1 MPEPEEQSPKE
12 ARSSKV
18 DFEEKQSD
26 RVPLTRLPPRTGPDV
41 DKSTAPPA
49 KPISGKGSAAAPEA
63 APVVVEEESLSAN
76 PETVDNE
83 TEKPPKPNRSAGFPG
98 GLVALVVAALVF
110 AGFILTP
117 VDKSAPQKSVAQ
129 TSDPRASTNFSI
141 QENRSESRIESQITP
156 PSNLRSTPKEIPRAE
171 PINPKVL
178 LAYKMLQA
186 RSEYDSALEK
196 PEQAKRDSSREALN
210 VVNYQYIYSLESAQ
224 RSIRPS
230 TSLYQAFSNEIALS
244 RQYASR
250 PPHIIDIEA
259 IARANPASRLS
270 PYRKTYST
278 KIRALLPSH
287 SKASGKEEEAAVE
300 LILEAREVIAEI
312 REYYAGRDGDQR
324 SLREEFRLLK
334 RSIPEKSANFKTLR
348 STIGSLENE
357 LLKTQISPA
366 TEPLQSSGF
375 ATP

>member
-12 ARSSKV
+12 AQSSKV

-26 RVPLTRLPPRTGPDV
+26 RVPLTRLPPRTCPDV

-49 KPISGKGSAAAPEA
+49 KPISGKGSAETSEA
-63 APVVVEEESLSAN
+63 APVLVGEESLSAN
-76 PETVDNE
+76 PKTVENE
-83 TEKPPKPNRSAGFPG
+83 IEKPSKTNSSAGFPS
-98 GLVALVVAALVF
+98 GLVALGVATLVS

-117 VDKSAPQKSVAQ
+117 VDKSAPQTSAAQ
-129 TSDPRASTNFSI
+129 TSDPRVSTNFSI
-141 QENRSESRIESQITP
+141 QENGSESRIESQITP
-156 PSNLRSTPKEIPRAE
+156 PSNLVNTPQKIPRAE
-171 PINPKVL
+171 PINPQVL
-178 LAYKMLQA
+178 FAYKMLQA

-196 PEQAKRDSSREALN
+196 PEQAKRNSSREALN

-230 TSLYQAFSNEIALS
+230 TSLYQAFSKEIALA

-250 PPHIIDIEA
+250 PPHIIDFEA

-270 PYRKTYST
+270 PYRKAYST
-278 KIRALLPSH
+278 KTRAILPSH
-287 SKASGKEEEAAVE
+287 SKTSGKEEEAAVE

-312 REYYAGRDGDQR
+312 REHYAGRDGDQR
-324 SLREEFRLLK
+324 ALREEFRLLK

-348 STIGSLENE
+348 STIDSLEND